1 MEEELMKMRDAT
13 CYLEEMNYKIT
24 DKVKVDTQKKKRV
37 KREVSLKL
45 WILFQWLITN
55 KVLNFNFNGE
65 LMENLI
71 NYNNGFY

>member
-1 MEEELMKMRDAT
+1 MKMRDAT

-45 WILFQWLITN
+45 WILFQ
-55 KVLNFNFNGE
+55 
-65 LMENLI
+65 
-71 NYNNGFY
+71 